1 MPYLYIHLSGYHEG
15 PCQIPP
21 TSVYQAAQG
30 LGRIEGRQT
39 EAVSYFAKSPLKYE
53 TKRRADSMH
62 SSQHCFPI
70 GKCQHSC
77 YCFILIDWQGQVP
90 FCNESRGESFFCQ
103 KKSYIL
109 RKIKV
114 WVFHLI
120 DVSFLFVC
128 SALWP
133 VLKFLCACQIVRT
146 CFSFLFALSF
156 PSSLT
161 TEVSS
166 RLFHCSSPPRLLQL
180 PQQAK
185 EGDAMP
191 QNQTPLVNIFI
202 SEKQKHSY

>member
-1 MPYLYIHLSGYHEG
+1 MKPSQEQIACTVPNTVFLLGNVNILVIVLS
-15 PCQIPP
+15 
-21 TSVYQAAQG
+21 
-30 LGRIEGRQT
+30 L
-39 EAVSYFAKSPLKYE
+39 L
-53 TKRRADSMH
+53 
-62 SSQHCFPI
+62 I
-70 GKCQHSC
+70 GKDKFLS
-77 YCFILIDWQGQVP
+77 VMRV
-90 FCNESRGESFFCQ
+90 EEKAFFFS

-120 DVSFLFVC
+120 DVSFLFGC

-166 RLFHCSSPPRLLQL
+166 RLFHCSSPPRL
-180 PQQAK
+180 
-185 EGDAMP
+185 M
-191 QNQTPLVNIFI
+191 
-202 SEKQKHSY
+202 